1 MAMIKAARYMYK
13 KNKKKTSPH
22 IVKSVCVCVSYVNQ
36 LSFNLPV
43 VENLLV
49 TLSSTTAYI

>member
-1 MAMIKAARYMYK
+1 MYK
-13 KNKKKTSPH
+13 KQQQQALTLLK
-22 IVKSVCVCVSYVNQ
+22 VCVCEKFHSISYVNQ

>member
-1 MAMIKAARYMYK
+1 MAMIKAARHVQK
-13 KNKKKTSPH
+13 TTTTSPH